1 MKTIHLKLMA
11 ALVLGLLI
19 GASPCLASEN
29 GYCYIVG
36 YSLAKKVVY
45 FTPVLVEKVD
55 GKSYSAEEF
64 VADVELIDK
73 MESAFQ
79 KYLQRVAMNA
89 TDFTVS
95 ARVAYK
101 SQAIAQ
107 KRLDK
112 ERSNFK
118 RREFTI
124 NTASDF
130 NFKN

>member
-1 MKTIHLKLMA
+1 MKITHLKLIV

-19 GASPCLASEN
+19 GASPCLASED

-36 YSLAKKVVY
+36 YSLSKKVAY
-45 FTPVLVEKVD
+45 FTPVLVEKVQ

-79 KYLQRVAMNA
+79 KYLQGQPFKAS
-89 TDFTVS
+89 DFTVS

-101 SQAIAQ
+101 SRAIAQ
-107 KRLDK
+107 RRLDK

-130 NFKN
+130 NFSD

>member
-1 MKTIHLKLMA
+1 MKTIHLKLIV

-19 GASPCLASEN
+19 GASPCLASED

-36 YSLAKKVVY
+36 YSLAKKVAY
-45 FTPVLVEKVD
+45 FTPVLVEKVK
-55 GKSYSAEEF
+55 GKSYNAEEF

-79 KYLQRVAMNA
+79 NYLKGLAINT
-89 TDFTVS
+89 TDFTIS

-101 SQAIAQ
+101 SRGIAQ
-107 KRLDK
+107 KRLVK

-118 RREFTI
+118 RREFAI

-130 NFKN
+130 RFEN